1 MNVRSIFTNR
11 HFVFWN
17 AWQVKEEA
25 MLPGQHGI
33 VPSPHTMFFGR
44 QLYENTVA
52 HAEEHTLQQLEQAQ
66 AAASSLE
73 ENAAQQLQQ
82 AELAAEKQQPLQ
94 PVVPEPARN
103 LEELMAREAALKQ
116 ELKRDVTVIKD
127 KAAFLEAQEVKLET
141 RLTERRARMQEF
153 EECKQKVLSQ
163 RAALTARLEL
173 REDPHDRDTMLKL
186 DAYNLKLQVGYEKM
200 QKDQTEDASK
210 MQKLQ
215 EKKDKMMKQEEAYMF
230 RHHEHKQM
238 CSEVATLQ
246 QQQKEG
252 TAPAAGTGL
261 PSSGSQ
267 TRQQQIADA
276 EAMKH
281 LEKLQEDHR
290 TAMVK
295 ETAEKREA
303 KEAAEVA
310 EERAQLMQSQQEKQR
325 QFEEALR
332 LSQQKFLAEQQQELQ
347 ALEEKERRLKKAVQV
362 AMEEKQLAEKRE
374 AQLAQQRLQ
383 ERQAEEQRLQ
393 REAEE
398 ERLQREAEEQRLQ
411 QAAEELRLQQAAEEL
426 RLQQQQAEELRL
438 QQAAEELRLQQAA
451 EAQRLQ
457 QQQAEAQR
465 LQQEQVEAY
474 RLQQQAE
481 AQRLQQQQAEAQR
494 LQQQQAEA
502 YRLQQEAEEAKRQQT
517 LTLRERLAEE
527 EEKGRRLVEELAQRQ
542 AFLRAEIQKE
552 DRKEMEVEEEMQKE
566 HDTRQGVHRLLEDL
580 AHREKAWNM
589 EVDEEVE
596 HEEPASPVSKKARTG
611 HTPRVVP
618 PPTTKYQPAPLQ
630 PGRVQSGYWPS
641 ATATPAVPGP
651 YQSLQPCPSPA
662 AAPQQTQQYQQP
674 QQPLQVKAKPPFPPS
689 SCLGIFSGL
698 FDLKTKGTFKKTKE
712 HNVCTNICSNILHKS
727 F

>member
-1 MNVRSIFTNR
+1 
-11 HFVFWN
+11 
-17 AWQVKEEA
+17 

-332 LSQQKFLAEQQQELQ
+332 LSQQKFLEEQQQELQ

-411 QAAEELRLQQAAEEL
+411 QAAEELRLQQ
-426 RLQQQQAEELRL
+426 QQAEELRL
-438 QQAAEELRLQQAA
+438 QQAAEELRLQQA
-451 EAQRLQ
+451 
-457 QQQAEAQR
+457 
-465 LQQEQVEAY
+465 
-474 RLQQQAE
+474 
-481 AQRLQQQQAEAQR
+481 AEAQR